1 MASKVAKVAK
11 AAKKSQAKINH
22 PPFIKTT
29 IKAGM
34 ASPAPP
40 LGPQLGQRGI
50 NVAHFCREFNDKT
63 AHIVPGCPMPCRINV
78 NPDRTYKL
86 TIQTPEVAWLVKRA
100 AGIRRGAM
108 DPEKEIAGKITLKH
122 VYEIAKVKIE
132 DEINW
137 SKDMPY
143 MCRQVI
149 HFARRMGVEVVR
161 GEINPEE
168 YRKFLEERKEIVK
181 DQMKE
186 LEEKKAAKM
195 QRTPAAG
202 SGTTA

>member
-1 MASKVAKVAK
+1 MASKMVKIAK
-11 AAKKSQAKINH
+11 AAKKSQAKVNH

-34 ASPAPP
+34 ASAAPP

-50 NVAHFCREFNDKT
+50 NVAHFCKEFNEKT
-63 AHIVPGCPMPCRINV
+63 ANIVPGCPMPCRIKT
-78 NPDRTYKL
+78 NPDRSYKL
-86 TIQTPEVAWLVKRA
+86 TIQTPEVPWLIKRA

-108 DPEKEIAGKITLKH
+108 DPDAEIAGKITLKH
-122 VYEIAKVKIE
+122 VYEIAKIKIE

-137 SKDMPY
+137 CKDMPY

-149 HFARRMGVEVVR
+149 DFARRMGVQVVR
-161 GEINPEE
+161 DPIDPEE
-168 YRKFLEERKEIVK
+168 YRKFLEERKGIVK
-181 DQMKE
+181 QQMKD

-202 SGTTA
+202 AGTT